1 MCQRKVFLSSHEKAL
16 FFECLPSEI
25 CIVEMSE
32 QPQYNP
38 LMQTASQEEGEVSN
52 VSLETVEIPDDW
64 VFIFFFETDEAFAR
78 IDAYSARW
86 PLYMSNA
93 AKLALAE
100 GDLVDI
106 RCGGSGELYA
116 TGKLKWQ
123 GPRSMSVRILSNL
136 CREFAKQKGLESD
149 ESDSDDLE
157 HFYSE

>member
-1 MCQRKVFLSSHEKAL
+1 MFLWKRLKS
-16 FFECLPSEI
+16 
-25 CIVEMSE
+25 
-32 QPQYNP
+32 
-38 LMQTASQEEGEVSN
+38 
-52 VSLETVEIPDDW
+52 PDDW
-64 VFIFFFETDEAFAR
+64 VFIFFFESDEAFAR
-78 IDAYSARW
+78 VDAYSARW

-106 RCGGSGELYA
+106 RCGGSGELYS

-157 HFYSE
+157 YFYSE